1 MSRIE
6 GHAGRDDRVD
16 AVEDLPV
23 EHDVRAGAPTSN
35 LDEEDAPVPV
45 GD

>member
-16 AVEDLPV
+16 AVEDRGV
-23 EHDVRAGAPTSN
+23 EDGVGGGQLAVKMLHRCAGR
-35 LDEEDAPVPV
+35 
-45 GD
+45 